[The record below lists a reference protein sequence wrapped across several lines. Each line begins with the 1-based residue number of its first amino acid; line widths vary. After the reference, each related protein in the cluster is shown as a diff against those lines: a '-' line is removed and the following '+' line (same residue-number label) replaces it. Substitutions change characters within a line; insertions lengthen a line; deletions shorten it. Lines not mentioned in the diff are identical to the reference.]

1 VRQRELLDK
10 VAEVVSTE
18 PIPVPEGLFTA
29 AGLVGGECGAC
40 GRRHFPLAPICPWC
54 GHDVVREVAL
64 STEGTLWAWTAVTA
78 PPPGYTGDV
87 PYGFGVVELPADNLR
102 VVTRLTEADPGR
114 LRAGMPMRFT
124 VVPVAEGLTMWG
136 FEPA

>member
-1 VRQRELLDK
+1 
-10 VAEVVSTE
+10 VAAVASTE
-18 PIPVPEGLFTA
+18 TIPVPEGLFTA

-54 GHDVVREVAL
+54 GHDVVSEVAL

-78 PPPGYTGDV
+78 PPPGYAGGV

-102 VVTRLTEADPGR
+102 VVTRLTEADPAR

-124 VVPVAEGLTMWG
+124 VVPIAAGMTVWG